1 MKAVLLLNGF
11 NMYKRSKIA
20 VSIPA
25 YNEESLIRKTLEAIP
40 SLVDLI
46 VVVDDKSKDKT
57 VDEIKKCIKKDR
69 RIHLIVSKNNI
80 GLGGTVIK
88 AHQFAIEKNVD
99 IIVVMAGD
107 NQMDSSYLPLLLD
120 AVIEDRVDLAK
131 GNRFF
136 HRQDL
141 KKMPV
146 FRIIGNIFLTFVS
159 KFCTGYWSISDPIN
173 GYTALKAE
181 TFKKID
187 VSRISSRYGFEPSLL
202 IELSLISAK
211 VKDVFIPARYGD
223 EISKVNLF
231 KDPFWVVKTF
241 LNGYLIRIFL
251 KYTLYNFHPI
261 ALFYGTGFLFS
272 FTGFLFGIYIAFNSL
287 LLHKIATP
295 ATVVLFVVP
304 FLLGVQLI
312 LQAIVLDIQNEPK

>member
-1 MKAVLLLNGF
+1 MRAVLLLNGF
-11 NMYKRSKIA
+11 NMYKSCKIA
-20 VSIPA
+20 VSVPA
-25 YNEESLIRKTLEAIP
+25 FNEEELIKRTLETIP
-40 SLVDLI
+40 SFVDLI
-46 VVVDDKSKDKT
+46 VAVDDKSKDKT

-69 RIHLIVSKNNI
+69 RIHLITSEKNI

-88 AHQFAIEKNVD
+88 AHQFALEKKAD
-99 IIVVMAGD
+99 IFVVMAGD
-107 NQMDSSYLPLLLD
+107 NQMDPVFLHLLLD
-120 AVIEDRVDLAK
+120 AVIVDKVDLAK

-141 KKMPV
+141 KNMPA

-159 KFCTGYWSISDPIN
+159 KFCTGYWSVSDPIN
-173 GYTALKAE
+173 GYTALKVEA
-181 TFKKID
+181 FQKIN
-187 VSRISSRYGFEPSLL
+187 VSRIASRYGFEPSLL
-202 IELSLISAK
+202 IELSLINAK
-211 VKDVFIPARYGD
+211 VKDVCIPARYGN
-223 EISKVNLF
+223 ELSKVNLF
-231 KDPFWVVKTF
+231 KDPFRVVKAF
-241 LNGYLIRIFL
+241 LNGFLIRIFL

-261 ALFYGTGFLFS
+261 ALFYGSGFLFS
-272 FTGFLFGIYIAFNSL
+272 FIGFLFGIYIAFNSL